1 MPQQAAQNQTEL
13 SALTSTLW
21 RHVKTG
27 GVYVI
32 SGGVYV
38 ISGECQI
45 EATNEPAV
53 LYQSVQTQGP
63 LWCRPKSEFL
73 DGRFVKQGVS

>member
-1 MPQQAAQNQTEL
+1 MPQQDTQNQTEL

-21 RHVKTG
+21 RHVKT
-27 GVYVI
+27 
-32 SGGVYV
+32 GGVYV